1 MNNFELNRV
10 MKISNFLFFLFIS
23 FNFIAGQDIISPEK
37 LNQFSK
43 TKNDSIKKSKIKQ
56 RDTVFE
62 FNRKERSIKNRL
74 SPKKYDTLQ
83 KRNQ

>member
-43 TKNDSIKKSKIKQ
+43 TKNDSIKKNNI
-56 RDTVFE
+56 
-62 FNRKERSIKNRL
+62 IKN
-74 SPKKYDTLQ
+74 KYLIFNVFGQ
-83 KRNQ
+83 IRIFSNLMSL